1 MGGYGSGRPGY
12 RPKTEQMKRLDL
24 ARLRRRGHLSGF
36 PVTLRWSHG
45 GDSVGSIG
53 LQGKFDGVRLFYRA
67 RRDDGEWYDVDEIIP
82 TVFTPTQF
90 GGRRQWFLCLKCGR
104 RCRVL
109 YGGSRFR
116 CRCCHRL
123 SYSSQAETRADRAT
137 RAMFKI
143 VRRLDPGE
151 DCNDLP
157 PKPKG
162 MHWRTYNRLVDR
174 YEKYDQRWSLEAM
187 RRFGMWL

>member
-1 MGGYGSGRPGY
+1 M
-12 RPKTEQMKRLDL
+12 
-24 ARLRRRGHLSGF
+24 
-36 PVTLRWSHG
+36 
-45 GDSVGSIG
+45 GSIG
-53 LQGKFDGVRLFYRA
+53 LQAKSDGVRLFYRS
-67 RRDDGEWYDVDEIIP
+67 RGDDDEWHDVDELVP
-82 TVFTPTQF
+82 TVWTPTQF

-143 VRRLDPGE
+143 VRRLDPEE

-162 MHWRTYNRLVDR
+162 MHRRTYERLVERYDR
-174 YEKYDQRWSLEAM
+174 HDARWSFEAM
-187 RRFGMWL
+187 RRFGLKF